1 MTDRDDLASHYATG
15 HLLDRITQ
23 GCAALGLAPPMDP
36 DVLAPVDEFHIG
48 GRAATVPF
56 IDALQVTKDSRI
68 LDLGCGLGGP
78 ARYVAAQTGA
88 HVTGIDLT
96 EEFIDTAKALTEWTG
111 LSERVHLLMGS
122 VMELPFEDRSMD
134 AAYMIHVGMNIPDKA
149 GLAREVARVLK
160 PGGRFAIYDV
170 MQIGVGD
177 MAYPAPWASEA
188 DQSALAAPELYE
200 DALTGAGFDL
210 QDRIDRTGFAR
221 DFFANLAAAQ
231 TRANGPP
238 PLGLHL
244 VMGETTA
251 LKLRNMVSH
260 IHTGLIAP
268 IELHARLPT
277 D

>member
-56 IDALQVTKDSRI
+56 IDALQVTKDSRV

-78 ARYVAAQTGA
+78 ARYVAARTGA

-200 DALTGAGFDL
+200 DALTDAGFDL